1 MKTRLALGMA
11 PLGLFFAFAFAGVCL
26 AQSAP
31 PKAAASDTAVAARD
45 TTDEETPVP
54 PAPAP
59 AAVEPVRVEPPAVPF
74 LRTPDNGRIAGAPKP
89 AGHSPFLKFG
99 VAAKISSLGAGVEV
113 AAPVIGKVN
122 LRAGF
127 NALRYSRNITDDG
140 IRYDAQLRFQS
151 GEAHLDWFFFR
162 NFHVGPGVLFNNGN
176 QVSGNASVPGGQPFT
191 VGGTTYESDPSA
203 PVTGFGKLYVSKVE
217 PEITVGFGNLV
228 PRERKHWSFLA
239 EVGVAYQGAPQVGL
253 NLGGNVCD
261 TTGANCRA
269 VSSDPT
275 AQANIQAEQAKI
287 QNDLSPFRF
296 YPIVTLGVGFS
307 F

>member
-1 MKTRLALGMA
+1 MA
-11 PLGLFFAFAFAGVCL
+11 PLGLFCAFAFGGVCL
-26 AQSAP
+26 AQSAA
-31 PKAAASDTAVAARD
+31 PKAASSDTAVAAQD
-45 TTDEETPVP
+45 TTDEESPVAP
-54 PAPAP
+54 GPAPATE
-59 AAVEPVRVEPPAVPF
+59 EPIRMEQPAVPF
-74 LRTPDNGRIAGAPKP
+74 LKTPDSGKIAGAPKP
-89 AGHSPFLKFG
+89 AGRAPFVKFG
-99 VAAKISSLGAGVEV
+99 LAAKISSLGAGVEV
-113 AAPVIGKVN
+113 ATPLIGNVN

-140 IRYDAQLRFQS
+140 IQYDAQLRFQS

-162 NFHVGPGVLFNNGN
+162 NFHVSPGVLFNNGN
-176 QVSGNASVPGGQPFT
+176 QVSGNASVPGGQTFT
-191 VGGTTYESDPSA
+191 IGGTAYESDPNA
-203 PVTGFGKLYVSKVE
+203 PVTGLGKLYVSKLE
-217 PEITVGFGNLV
+217 PEITVGFGNLI

-269 VSSDPT
+269 VSSDAT
-275 AQANIQAEQAKI
+275 AQANILAEQAKI

-296 YPIVTLGVGFS
+296 YPIVTLGIGFS